1 MLQPRRHQTGW
12 GAEGATYLL
21 RDSQPWPQP
30 QPCPRPRVG
39 RGREGQTDSNTGS
52 EGAPRSE
59 GRSRVLR
66 RRGRRTAL
74 ALGGG
79 AGGREGIVLL
89 VGGRPGPLRLWL
101 ILLILLLH
109 QRDGGRVEK
118 SKRGRGWRPSGPAAP
133 RVPSP
138 TRKNSERPSLW
149 AGERPRIWGR
159 LGCSWAGVPETQRQA
174 PSVLPPCCHLWGLGS
189 GSLETHWPKLI
200 LPGNSQPSWGCPK
213 PHPSPA
219 AVPHNSLLQAP
230 SRARSAAPQ
239 QLPGPLPLA
248 AGREETRPLTPAG
261 HAPQIPTLGRFWLI
275 GGRLGFVGS
284 ATRIF
289 NCVFRVPWKWDGA
302 VKSLQSRLE
311 AGGVQGLWV
320 PIPLSL
326 QLTASCTSL
335 DGTGW
340 NGEIAHIIIHLSLL
354 VSAL

>member
-1 MLQPRRHQTGW
+1 MAR
-12 GAEGATYLL
+12 
-21 RDSQPWPQP
+21 
-30 QPCPRPRVG
+30 PRPESLRPPG
-39 RGREGQTDSNTGS
+39 RIVNAPPSGQGRDLEFGDGWDVPGQGC
-52 EGAPRSE
+52 
-59 GRSRVLR
+59 L
-66 RRGRRTAL
+66 
-74 ALGGG
+74 
-79 AGGREGIVLL
+79 
-89 VGGRPGPLRLWL
+89 
-101 ILLILLLH
+101 
-109 QRDGGRVEK
+109 
-118 SKRGRGWRPSGPAAP
+118 RPSDRLHLSSLPAAI
-133 RVPSP
+133 S
-138 TRKNSERPSLW
+138 
-149 AGERPRIWGR
+149 
-159 LGCSWAGVPETQRQA
+159 GV
-174 PSVLPPCCHLWGLGS
+174 WGLGS

-200 LPGNSQPSWGCPK
+200 LPGTSHPSWGCPK

-230 SRARSAAPQ
+230 SGARSAAPQ

-248 AGREETRPLTPAG
+248 AGREETRPLRPAG